1 MPGAVTLREQ
11 GQGDEKRRNAG
22 GLRWIA
28 AAAPRVMIFLI
39 AASLY
44 ALHTISLPSGWSL
57 VTPTSGS
64 EVSTRP
70 ASAAIARNGAVA
82 VLLTRTGK
90 AEGEARRL
98 LIVRANG
105 TRLILQPRSLDIA
118 NAFRRFIKPSDC
130 MADVNSCPYFERVTL
145 APDGTPFVTLASDLR
160 GAYSGSMRTGFV
172 WNARW
177 HRVPPG
183 RAFTGVGKPED
194 PDNVSISAADGAMR
208 FAFVGDYRDSF
219 PQEDLDLASQ
229 DRFYMADVSGVR
241 YDSVNI
247 ALGIGNATAISGAFI
262 AGFDGDV
269 KLVRSRYHDLVA
281 IVWHCAFNERANGR
295 TCTRSALGPGIAYGV
310 DSYGVAVGD
319 NESSVPDVGSLQL
332 HSGGS
337 PVLWRHGHTVVLSK
351 GVWGAAYAISES
363 GVIAGTLTTGPGPNA
378 LLSGFVANARE
389 TKPRAFPLDELVGNG
404 RGWHVEAAFGVADDG
419 RILAFVTD
427 TNRRRELAVLAPA
440 PAVRKS
446 R

>member
-1 MPGAVTLREQ
+1 MRQDRTLPGAVTLREQ

-177 HRVPPG
+177 HGCRPARRLRG
-183 RAFTGVGKPED
+183 WG
-194 PDNVSISAADGAMR
+194 
-208 FAFVGDYRDSF
+208 
-219 PQEDLDLASQ
+219 
-229 DRFYMADVSGVR
+229 
-241 YDSVNI
+241 
-247 ALGIGNATAISGAFI
+247 
-262 AGFDGDV
+262 
-269 KLVRSRYHDLVA
+269 SRR
-281 IVWHCAFNERANGR
+281 I
-295 TCTRSALGPGIAYGV
+295 
-310 DSYGVAVGD
+310 
-319 NESSVPDVGSLQL
+319 
-332 HSGGS
+332 
-337 PVLWRHGHTVVLSK
+337 
-351 GVWGAAYAISES
+351 
-363 GVIAGTLTTGPGPNA
+363 LTTFRFRQ
-378 LLSGFVANARE
+378 L
-389 TKPRAFPLDELVGNG
+389 TG
-404 RGWHVEAAFGVADDG
+404 R
-419 RILAFVTD
+419 
-427 TNRRRELAVLAPA
+427 
-440 PAVRKS
+440 
-446 R
+446 